1 MKFKN
6 VINMKEVKE
15 LIEYIDFQEICE
27 DFDLKFGDLSLD
39 QECKLESILQEFIN
53 QNKQKLTK
61 QTRRVIDNINV
72 IKE

>member
-1 MKFKN
+1 
-6 VINMKEVKE
+6 MKEVKE

-53 QNKQKLTK
+53 QNK
-61 QTRRVIDNINV
+61 
-72 IKE
+72 